1 MRQRH
6 YEYDASG
13 RWGNTMRWLGAAL
26 RLTKKI
32 FLKQLFAVSL
42 SSGLLACA
50 GHGEPAANG
59 VSEASQD
66 VTDCI
71 SVASVRD
78 YRILDD
84 ASLIVSA
91 HHQRH
96 YQILLARP
104 ARSLR
109 HADRLSFVGRGG
121 RICSGS
127 GELIIRNGVVV
138 ESVRV
143 DSVFRV
149 SEAGLASLMEPRSGK
164 AQAVRQTTAP
174 APDPIGAEVEELD

>member
-1 MRQRH
+1 M
-6 YEYDASG
+6 G
-13 RWGNTMRWLGAAL
+13 RLCTAPGLLNKTYY
-26 RLTKKI
+26 KQSII
-32 FLKQLFAVSL
+32 FLI

-50 GHGEPAANG
+50 GQGEPAADG
-59 VSEASQD
+59 GSGARDDVS
-66 VTDCI
+66 DCI

-84 ASLIVSA
+84 ASLIIWA
-91 HHQRH
+91 HHQRQ
-96 YQILLARP
+96 YQLLLARP

-127 GELIIRNGVVV
+127 GELVIRNGVMV
-138 ESVRV
+138 EKVRV

-149 SEAGLASLMEPRSGK
+149 SESGIASLMERRSPETQADPR
-164 AQAVRQTTAP
+164 TTAP
-174 APDPIGAEVEELD
+174 APGENGAEVEELD